1 MNFKVRKMKKILKSI
16 TIAIIL
22 CLATLL
28 ITACGDDNK
37 KNQDEDNLNIVVN
50 NNSIDESESSEE
62 PENNV
67 NLDNSL
73 ENDTSNEQE
82 QNEQVGGYWEGN
94 TYINEALNIEVV
106 LPDGRTDYMKEMQTL
121 MKQFSDQISED
132 SMTYELIVINENMD
146 SNIAIVSNVKSEAT
160 TEKEFLE
167 QVIEDLK
174 TSESM
179 QYTISEQYTINL
191 GKNQYSAVN
200 IESDYFG
207 LKQLYCVT
215 KQNESFTTIVITS
228 GTNEKVNEIKE
239 FFK

>member
-1 MNFKVRKMKKILKSI
+1 MKKILKSI
-16 TIAIIL
+16 IVAIIL
-22 CLATLL
+22 CLVTLL
-28 ITACGDDNK
+28 ITACGDNNK
-37 KNQDEDNLNIVVN
+37 KKQDEDNLNIVVN

-62 PENNV
+62 PENNA

-73 ENDTSNEQE
+73 ENDTPNEQE

-106 LPDGRTDYMKEMQTL
+106 LPDGWTDYMEEMQTL

-146 SNIAIVSNVKSEAT
+146 SNIAIVSNVKSEVT

-167 QVIEDLK
+167 QVIKDLK

-191 GKNQYSAVN
+191 GRNQYSAVN